1 MRVLFD
7 SSALF
12 KRYVDE
18 QGRDAVLATMNLTDT
33 LLAAPHC
40 RVELHGA
47 LARLGREGRL
57 DTQAL
62 RLTRD
67 EIDLS
72 FEQVEVLP
80 LTPGVERAAIQALDL
95 GPLRAMDAL
104 HIGAALVGRADLF
117 VTADRRLAEAAAASG
132 LKTQLIEVY

>member
-18 QGRDAVLATMNLTDT
+18 SGRDAVLAAMDQTET

-57 DTQAL
+57 DVEAL

-80 LTPGVERAAIQALDL
+80 LTPGVERAAIQALAT
-95 GPLRAMDAL
+95 GPVGAMDAL
-104 HIGAALVGRADLF
+104 HIGAAVIGRADLF
-117 VTADRRLAEAAAASG
+117 ITADRRQAEAAAASG
-132 LKTQLIEVY
+132 LKTQLIEA

>member
-18 QGRDAVLATMNLTDT
+18 SGRDAVLAAMDQTET

-47 LARLGREGRL
+47 LARLGREGQL
-57 DTQAL
+57 DVEAL

-80 LTPGVERAAIQALDL
+80 LTPGVERAAIQALAT
-95 GPLRAMDAL
+95 GPVGAMDAL
-104 HIGAALVGRADLF
+104 HIGAAVIGRADLF
-117 VTADRRLAEAAAASG
+117 ITADRRQAEAAAASG
-132 LKTQLIEVY
+132 LKTQLIEA